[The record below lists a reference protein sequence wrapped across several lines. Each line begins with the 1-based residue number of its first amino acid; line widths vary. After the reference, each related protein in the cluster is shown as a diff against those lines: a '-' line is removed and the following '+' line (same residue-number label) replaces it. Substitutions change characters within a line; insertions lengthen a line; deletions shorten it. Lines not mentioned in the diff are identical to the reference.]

1 MCAKSPGETV
11 AFKVGDK
18 VTFDD
23 GKGVAQVGTVT
34 RIKRRTATLQA
45 MDGRN
50 RRVGFELL
58 RHVLD
63 V

>member
-1 MCAKSPGETV
+1 M
-11 AFKVGDK
+11 
-18 VTFDD
+18 TFDD